1 MKAVVVIA
9 FYVWLAL
16 TVAIVLGRLARWS
29 ASRSATKRRRK
40 ARLATQALGVETIAT
55 SPPPRSNPPISVT
68 PPSDAAPSINLAS
81 SRAASESTSA
91 SAEPVPAASV
101 APAEPAAPPERR
113 SVERRRG
120 DRRHADR
127 REPDNEAEIPAE
139 TPIDAEPVP
148 EPQPVASGSTVA
160 HLLAGFAMPRDLT
173 PIAPAGGTPSDQATS
188 LISRDREAYDV
199 GTNIADELER
209 LGYALQPV
217 GETQLL
223 ATREE
228 EHLSV
233 MIDPEPHET
242 APQGARRFPTAN
254 AGDVVV
260 EFWVGSGA
268 RP

>member
-29 ASRSATKRRRK
+29 ASRSASKRRRK
-40 ARLATQALGVETIAT
+40 ARLATQTLAVESITNT
-55 SPPPRSNPPISVT
+55 PRPQSNPPISVT
-68 PPSDAAPSINLAS
+68 PPSIGLTSSSTGSDSAAATASRGATRAAAPAS
-81 SRAASESTSA
+81 T
-91 SAEPVPAASV
+91 EPPD
-101 APAEPAAPPERR
+101 RR
-113 SVERRRG
+113 NEERRRG

-127 REPDNEAEIPAE
+127 REPVAAGTDSPNASENVAPPA
-139 TPIDAEPVP
+139 PD
-148 EPQPVASGSTVA
+148 PQPVPSEPTVA
-160 HLLAGFAMPRDLT
+160 HLLAGFAMPADLT
-173 PIAPAGGTPSDQATS
+173 PVTPAGGTPNDRATS

-209 LGYALQPV
+209 LGYSLQPV

-223 ATREE
+223 ATRDSEQ
-228 EHLSV
+228 LSV
-233 MIDPEPHET
+233 MIDPEPHT
-242 APQGARRFPTAN
+242 TVTGGGRRFPTAN

-268 RP
+268 RSE